1 MVLRFGKKPKAT
13 HSNTSALGVSND
25 DDDFV
30 ALPLASRNSRPR
42 LQQHRVGNAP
52 NFVLTTEDATRF
64 PQVKTRALSTV
75 LVDALKNLSSQQ
87 KFGIRELGFGALLEL
102 KVDDTPL
109 RILHWLLS
117 NFDP

>member
-13 HSNTSALGVSND
+13 HSNTSASGVSND

-87 KFGIRELGFGALLEL
+87 KFGIRELDFGALLEL